1 MNLSGYRHHNERSM
15 KSPVKQGY
23 SGSNISAKGVI
34 SEVTYCDGQP
44 WVTQL
49 VLLPLLQQLGQ
60 QSRWQL
66 WLTPQQKLSRA
77 WVETAGLP
85 LAKVMQVNTMAPAS
99 MVKTMA
105 RALSTG
111 NFSVVMGWINHEL
124 TLDER
129 KLLTMA
135 AEKGSAM
142 GFILRPEESSSVNA
156 RPLSGLKIHSS
167 LYH

>member
-1 MNLSGYRHHNERSM
+1 MNLSGYSQRNERPT
-15 KSPVKQGY
+15 KSLVKQGHT
-23 SGSNISAKGVI
+23 GSNINVKGVI
-34 SEVTYCDGQP
+34 SEVTYCEGQP

-66 WLTPQQKLSRA
+66 WLTPHQKLSRA

-85 LAKVMQVNTMAPAS
+85 LAKVMQVNNMAPSS
-99 MVKTMA
+99 MVKIMA

-111 NFSVVMGWINHEL
+111 NFSVVMGWIDHEL
-124 TLDER
+124 TVDER
-129 KLLTMA
+129 KVLTTA
-135 AEKGSAM
+135 AEKGCAM
-142 GFILRPEESSSVNA
+142 GFILRPEEATSAS
-156 RPLSGLKIHSS
+156 PGPFSGLKIHSS